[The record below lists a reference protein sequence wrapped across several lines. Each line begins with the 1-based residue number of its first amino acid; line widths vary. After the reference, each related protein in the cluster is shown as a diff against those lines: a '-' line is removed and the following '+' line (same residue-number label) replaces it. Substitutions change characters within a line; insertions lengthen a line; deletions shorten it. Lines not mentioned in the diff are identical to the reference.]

1 MTKHIIVQDDCKE
14 RFAESLD
21 KASEDNKVF
30 ATQTHVT
37 NISGRMWYTAVCFV
51 REDK

>member
-1 MTKHIIVQDDCKE
+1 MTKHILIQYDDNTRFIEDLNNASKE
-14 RFAESLD
+14 
-21 KASEDNKVF
+21 NNVF

-37 NISGRMWYTAVCFV
+37 EVAGRLWYTAVCFV